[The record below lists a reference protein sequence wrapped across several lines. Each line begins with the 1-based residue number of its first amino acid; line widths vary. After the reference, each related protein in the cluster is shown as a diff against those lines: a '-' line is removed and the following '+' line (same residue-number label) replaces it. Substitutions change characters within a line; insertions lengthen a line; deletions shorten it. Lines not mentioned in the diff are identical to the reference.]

1 MSEMEELTREYNEH
15 RRQLEEEGVEF
26 RTVTYEYIGKDKTF
40 DLVVI
45 PFKQIATVTR
55 KTPLGDGTFELE
67 IEKQGMNYDEI
78 CHYFPPIP
86 ALKKKGYSYNMLALF
101 RSILYEMYKAVQDSG
116 IARKEGNV
124 RGVWYSHFIH
134 VTESILGLG
143 ETPSVQNAINSAWED
158 MIVSGLF
165 TYEDLGII
173 SAKENVRESR
183 VRDSPFNNIIVA
195 VEKEDLFGG
204 FRWIPRLFN
213 CTLIAAGGQP
223 SRAVGRAFIRQL
235 LDEGVDLNQQFEM
248 CTVSDCDPA
257 GYYIQESFRNQLEKA
272 IEYYGGT
279 GKIDIHRMFVR
290 KDQVT
295 SNLLDHDGVPC
306 KDKTAT
312 EGAAKAEDTKWENFC
327 DMTNG
332 GLYKKPPATWDGP
345 TYDVDGEMK
354 VRAKLELN
362 AFGKDNIEAA
372 IVREI
377 LKLIE
382 DHSKIM
388 IPEIM
393 RILNDLKNE
402 VANDR
407 YKTMEEDEIQPTI
420 DSYLNEIDKLR
431 RDYNYEIYDAL
442 ETADKEFELQTADIT
457 EEFQNDTEEMQ
468 DDIADKVRK
477 EMDEY
482 CKLEDEIKRLL
493 ELQQELE
500 DKMFNKVDD
509 ELDDISNREDKYDKD
524 MQPYEETRD
533 DEKERLQNMM
543 EMYDLESA
551 RFKNECSTVFGP
563 AKEQLRKEIL
573 GAYQDIDIRF
583 KDIEQDDDIKP
594 HIARL
599 LQDPDI
605 LLDDGISCF
614 KQPTP
619 TFLDTTSLVK
629 AAKNEEE
636 NIGQHR
642 DAFTPEFT
650 DSMETLIETKGN
662 DIQFEVKKSL
672 LEVTQIDENKLEEFD
687 QEARKKIEDEHGSI

>member
-1 MSEMEELTREYNEH
+1 MEDLTREYEEH
-15 RRQLEEEGVEF
+15 KRQLEEEGVEF
-26 RTVTYEYIGKDKTF
+26 RSISYEYIGKDKTF
-40 DLVVI
+40 ELTVI
-45 PFKQIATVTR
+45 PFKQIATVTK
-55 KTPLGDGTFELE
+55 KTPLADGTYELE
-67 IEKQGMNYDEI
+67 IEKQGMNFEEI

-86 ALKKKGYSYNMLALF
+86 ALKKKGYKYNMLGLF
-101 RSILYEMYKAVQDSG
+101 RSILYEMYVAVQESG
-116 IARKEGNV
+116 IPRAEGNV

-134 VTESILGLG
+134 VTESVLGLG

-183 VRDSPFNNIIVA
+183 VRDSPFNNIIIA
-195 VEKEDLFGG
+195 VEKEDLFEG

-223 SRAVGRAFIRQL
+223 SRAVARAFIKQL

-272 IEYYGGT
+272 IEYYGGS
-279 GKIDIHRMFVR
+279 GHIDIHRMFVR

-295 SNLLDHDGVPC
+295 AKLLDHDGVPC

-312 EGAAKAEDTKWENFC
+312 AGAAKAEDTKWDNFC
-327 DMTNG
+327 EMTSG
-332 GLYKKPPATWDGP
+332 GLYKIPPSSWDGP
-345 TYDVDGEMK
+345 TYEIEGEVK

-362 AFGKDNIEAA
+362 AFGKDNIESA

-393 RILNDLKNE
+393 RILNDLKE
-402 VANDR
+402 TVAQDK
-407 YKTMEEDEIQPTI
+407 YKQMEENEIQPII
-420 DSYLNEIDKLR
+420 DSYLDEIDKLR
-431 RDYNYEIYDAL
+431 RDYNYEIYNAQ
-442 ETADKEFELQTADIT
+442 EAADKKFIDDTEDLTNEFEADRD
-457 EEFQNDTEEMQ
+457 QMR
-468 DDIADKVRK
+468 DDVDDKVRK

-482 CKLEDEIKRLL
+482 CKLEDQIKELL
-493 ELQQELE
+493 ERQQTIE

-509 ELDDISNREDKYDKD
+509 ELNEIMEREDKYEDD
-524 MQPYEETRD
+524 IEPYERERD
-533 DEKERLQNMM
+533 AEKERLGEMM
-543 EMYDLESA
+543 EMYEEESNV
-551 RFKNECSTVFGP
+551 FKNECSTVFGP
-563 AKEQLRKEIL
+563 AKEQLRKSIFD
-573 GAYQDIDIRF
+573 AYDDIDIRF
-583 KDIEQDDDIKP
+583 HDIEQDDDIKP

-599 LQDPDI
+599 LQAPDL
-605 LLDDGISCF
+605 LLDEGMTCF
-614 KQPTP
+614 RQPTP
-619 TFLDTTSLVK
+619 TFLDTTSLSK
-629 AAKNEEE
+629 AAQNKEE

-650 DSMETLIETKGN
+650 GAMEDLIKEKGL
-662 DIQFEVKKSL
+662 DIQFEVKESL
-672 LEVTQIDENKLEEFD
+672 MQVAQIDEDKLEKFD
-687 QEARKKIEDEHGSI
+687 SNTRQKIEDEHGEM